1 MAAYDYVIKIIFVGA
16 ASVGKTSLLCNY
28 CNRHYDAKYCPT
40 IGVDFHATYH
50 RMDEKTIKCHMWD
63 TAGQEQFKSIVNSY
77 YKGVAATVCMFDVS
91 RPRTF
96 DSAKE
101 WIDTVK
107 YTSSAEHLPVLL
119 IANKVDLDHN
129 KSLLT
134 EAQNYCHE
142 NGYHFIETSVKKSIG
157 VSDAIEAIV
166 QKVYDEIIVA
176 GVPSPGIRTTDHE
189 KEVERLSNSRY
200 SGSSLRMNCCSIV

>member
-1 MAAYDYVIKIIFVGA
+1 MAAYDYVIKIIFIGA

-28 CNRHYDAKYCPT
+28 CNKHYDAKYCPT

-63 TAGQEQFKSIVNSY
+63 TAGQERYKSIVNSY
-77 YKGVAATVCMFDVS
+77 YKGVSATVCLFDVS

-107 YTSSAEHLPVLL
+107 NASSAEHLPVLV
-119 IANKVDLDHN
+119 IANKVDLDHS
-129 KSLLT
+129 KCLIV
-134 EAQNYCHE
+134 EAKNYCND

-157 VSDAIEAIV
+157 ISDAIESIV
-166 QKVYDEIIVA
+166 QKVYDEIIIA
-176 GVPSPGIRTTDHE
+176 GVPSYGIRTIEHE
-189 KEVERLSNSRY
+189 KHVKRLSNSNYHASNYR
-200 SGSSLRMNCCSIV
+200 LNCC

>member
-1 MAAYDYVIKIIFVGA
+1 MEAYDYVIKIIFIGA

-28 CNRHYDAKYCPT
+28 CNKHYDAKYCPT

-63 TAGQEQFKSIVNSY
+63 TAGQERYKSIVNSY
-77 YKGVAATVCMFDVS
+77 YKGVSATVCLFDVS

-107 YTSSAEHLPVLL
+107 QASSTEYLPVLVV
-119 IANKVDLDHN
+119 ANKVDLDHS
-129 KSLLT
+129 KCLIA
-134 EAQNYCHE
+134 EAKNYCNE
-142 NGYHFIETSVKKSIG
+142 NGYHFIETSAKKSIG
-157 VSDAIEAIV
+157 ISDAIESIV

-176 GVPSPGIRTTDHE
+176 GVLSPSIRTIDHE
-189 KEVERLSNSRY
+189 KQVKRLSNSNY
-200 SGSSLRMNCCSIV
+200 SAGSYQMNCC